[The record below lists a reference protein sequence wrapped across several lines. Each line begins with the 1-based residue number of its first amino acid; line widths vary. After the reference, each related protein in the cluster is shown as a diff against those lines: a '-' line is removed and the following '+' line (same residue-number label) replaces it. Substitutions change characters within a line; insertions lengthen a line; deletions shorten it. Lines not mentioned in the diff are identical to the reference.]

1 MRLTDVQIAILK
13 RIAAEAFGSQ
23 ARLYLFG
30 SRTDDS
36 LRGGDIDLYVT
47 GLTGTPDELLN
58 AKLHFLVKAKRQLGD
73 QRIYLVF
80 APAPGQPALP
90 IQQRAAQT
98 GIPL

>member
-1 MRLTDVQIAILK
+1 MRLTDVQTAILK
-13 RIAAEAFGSQ
+13 RVAAEVFGPQ

-30 SRTDDS
+30 SHTDDS

-47 GLTGTPDELLN
+47 GLSGTLDELLN

-73 QRIYLVF
+73 RRIDLVF
-80 APAPGQPALP
+80 APAPGQAPLP
-90 IQQRAAQT
+90 IQRRAAQT